1 MENTLISEK
10 FYWIDGHVTTSAIQL
25 NGFNLSIDR
34 ILAAVNV
41 AQSDFP
47 SLTLDQIQISSN
59 NPDLLKV

>member
-1 MENTLISEK
+1 VENTLISEK

-34 ILAAVNV
+34 ILTAVNV

-47 SLTLDQIQISSN
+47 GLSLTLI
-59 NPDLLKV
+59 KVD